1 MVKPKKY
8 QDITINNGAVITI
21 NGAKHKVRTKQTTI
35 IRYSNNILRKLIKI
49 PRPISIRNCLLAF
62 GYIYS
67 EKKIRDYTNTSRD
80 SGTNERKIFRAL
92 KKLGFSYKEFFNKS
106 EQAFRQRIIYNLKKG
121 NKIIILTDHEDHW
134 ISVVDY
140 SNKKLEVID
149 PERTRIRIELTPK
162 ELGQLICRK

>member
-1 MVKPKKY
+1 MTY
-8 QDITINNGAVITI
+8 YHQQ
-21 NGAKHKVRTKQTTI
+21 TKFTCG
-35 IRYSNNILRKLIKI
+35 
-49 PRPISIRNCLLAF
+49 PASIRNCLLAF
-62 GYIYS
+62 VYIYS

-162 ELGQLICRK
+162 ELGKWCLNFNKHSKTTYYYGIIIHKPKEA